1 MNTHCSSTISERIL
15 SFTDM
20 WDVDHP
26 GPPAMHEIILVYP
39 GRIAGPTFPT
49 VSWSDEGTI
58 MTSLNSASS
67 RKLTVPAVLLQ
78 HAKTGRHCTTSYHW
92 NPLGQT
98 SPPRICTPSVSK
110 LVVQSWLIYF
120 EMEGHLCTTMIL
132 CCTSLYFCY
141 DFPNLWT
148 KWGLN
153 VSVST
158 IVWSITKPT
167 ILGAWAIGRSTMDQY
182 KRTTSSSAPTFL
194 FGECFASTIAG
205 TVASLLTPTIIKQA
219 LLIW

>member
-1 MNTHCSSTISERIL
+1 MNTRCSSSISERIL
-15 SFTDM
+15 SFADM

-26 GPPAMHEIILVYP
+26 GPPAMHKIILVHP
-39 GRIAGPTFPT
+39 GRSAGPTFPA

-67 RKLTVPAVLLQ
+67 RKLTVPAILLP

-98 SPPRICTPSVSK
+98 SPPRSSILERREYVSA
-110 LVVQSWLIYF
+110 LLWFCVAR
-120 EMEGHLCTTMIL
+120 
-132 CCTSLYFCY
+132 SLYFCY
-141 DFPNLWT
+141 DFPTLWT

-158 IVWSITKPT
+158 IVWSIAKPT
-167 ILGAWAIGRSTMDQY
+167 ILGAWAIGPLTWISISVPRAHQPQ
-182 KRTTSSSAPTFL
+182 RFSSVSVL
-194 FGECFASTIAG
+194 Q
-205 TVASLLTPTIIKQA
+205 VL
-219 LLIW
+219 

>member
-1 MNTHCSSTISERIL
+1 MNTRCSSSISERIL
-15 SFTDM
+15 SFADM

-26 GPPAMHEIILVYP
+26 GPPAMHKIILVYP
-39 GRIAGPTFPT
+39 DHIGVPT
-49 VSWSDEGTI
+49 VSCSNEGTI

-67 RKLTVPAVLLQ
+67 RKLTVPAILLP

-110 LVVQSWLIYF
+110 LVVQSWVIYF
-120 EMEGHLCTTMIL
+120 RTEGVRLCTAMIL

-158 IVWSITKPT
+158 IVWSIAKPT
-167 ILGAWAIGRSTMDQY
+167 ILGAWATGWSTTYQTY
-182 KRTTSSSAPTFL
+182 KCTMSSLAPTFL
-194 FGECFASTIAG
+194 FGECFASTIAH
-205 TVASLLTPTIIKQA
+205 TVASLLTPRIIKQA